1 MPQLSFDFGRL
12 VKLIELNYD
21 EKGTIEEM
29 KKLII
34 TSDDLALEKTATEAC
49 QSAFEAGNI
58 SAASV
63 VINADQEALRD
74 VGQKLVN
81 YPLGLHLNVF
91 EGIYKEDKLGLFG
104 SEGLFMKVLKE
115 KEEENV
121 LQECLTLDGKVA
133 LQREF
138 IDQVDEFIKKFGKK
152 PTHLSY
158 HFGIHFVDEFYKI
171 YWHTAEIYQ
180 IPFRWAG
187 QYSSVIPG
195 YRKHPDY
202 YLDGL
207 NNRIIGES
215 AVFDEVRV
223 IHEGGI
229 GELGL
234 HLAENEPYKKRQ
246 SEIFGVSDVRL
257 HLEELGFSVLGW
269 EEITW

>member
-1 MPQLSFDFGRL
+1 MTG
-12 VKLIELNYD
+12 
-21 EKGTIEEM
+21 KGTIKLM

-49 QSAFEAGNI
+49 LVAFEAGNI

-63 VINADQEALRD
+63 IMNADQEALGE
-74 VGQKLVN
+74 VKNKLSK

-91 EGIYKEDKLGLFG
+91 EGLYKEDGLKLFG
-104 SEGLFMKVLKE
+104 IDGLFMKVLKE
-115 KEEENV
+115 KEEEKV
-121 LQECLTLDGKVA
+121 LVECLTLDGKVA

-138 IDQVDEFIKKFGKK
+138 INQVDEFIKKFGKK

-180 IPFRWAG
+180 IPFRWAS
-187 QYSSVIPG
+187 QYSTVVPG
-195 YRKHPDY
+195 WNKHPDY
-202 YLDGL
+202 YIDKL
-207 NNRIIGES
+207 NNRMIGES
-215 AVFDEVRV
+215 QIFEEVKI

-234 HLAENEPYKKRQ
+234 HLAENEDYKKRQ
-246 SEIFGVSDVRL
+246 SEIFGSSDIGV
-257 HLEELGFSVLGW
+257 HLEEMGYRVLGW